1 MSLLSADTSP
11 SGLVTGV
18 RSANKRPLII
28 LGSVGVVVILVLG
41 MVAMDRAANS
51 ERINKGSD
59 DKPTTAAPSTSSTL
73 GDLSKQYGNTGFIAA
88 DGDAPVPPQAA
99 PVAAP
104 APDAAPAPS
113 APLNAPQ
120 TAAAAPNPNLSG
132 QPLEYKQTLEMFS
145 QKKAQLFEAALVAT
159 SSVPLPNK
167 NDAQQPLGAD
177 IDTADTP
184 EQRLSKARA
193 SLANLPAGAT
203 YADRVAAV
211 ERTQQASG
219 QADAADEQ
227 GSNSRDDSDRNGF
240 AVQTSDDNWILKSR
254 VQAPPTPYVV
264 RTGFVVPGIMVSGIN
279 SDLPGDIKGQVSQNV
294 YDTATGRFC
303 LIPQGTI
310 ATGKYNSDVA
320 FGQERVQVAWQRLTF
335 PNGDVLNLGSMTGAD
350 SGGLSGLHDL
360 VDNHWGKIF
369 GAAMAMSV
377 ISAGYSLSQDNG
389 SSTNGDR
396 KSASS
401 SLSEGLGQ
409 NLGNAGTQVI
419 QKNLAIQPTN
429 VIRAGMRF
437 NIMVQKDLVFTRPY
451 AKCDSRRASR

>member
-28 LGSVGVVVILVLG
+28 LGCVGTVVIMVLG
-41 MVAMDRAANS
+41 MVAMERAANS
-51 ERINKGSD
+51 ERINAGSTETQ
-59 DKPTTAAPSTSSTL
+59 TTAAPSTSSTL
-73 GDLSKQYGNTGFIAA
+73 GDLSKQYGSTSFIDAE
-88 DGDAPVPPQAA
+88 GDAPEPA
-99 PVAAP
+99 PTAPTVAP
-104 APDAAPAPS
+104 APAKATDAPS
-113 APLNAPQ
+113 APTNAPQ
-120 TAAAAPNPNLSG
+120 TATAAPSTGLSG
-132 QPLEYKQTLEMFS
+132 QPLEYQQQIENFS
-145 QKKAQLFEAALVAT
+145 SRKAQLFEAALVAS
-159 SSVPLPNK
+159 SSVPIPNRA
-167 NDAQQPLGAD
+167 DAQQSAGY
-177 IDTADTP
+177 DTAGGSDQGATNAP
-184 EQRLSKARA
+184 TSM
-193 SLANLPAGAT
+193 ANLPAGAT
-203 YADRVAAV
+203 YAERVAAV
-211 ERTQQASG
+211 ERAQRASAP
-219 QADAADEQ
+219 ADSSDEQ
-227 GSNSRDDSDRNGF
+227 GSNSRDDSDKGAF
-240 AVQTSDDNWILKSR
+240 AAENSDDNWILKSR
-254 VQAPPTPYVV
+254 TQAPPTPYVV

-279 SDLPGDIKGQVSQNV
+279 SDLPGDIKGQVSQSV
-294 YDTATGRFC
+294 YDTATGRYC

-310 ATGKYNSDVA
+310 ATGKYNADVA

-389 SSTNGDR
+389 SSANGDR
-396 KSASS
+396 RSASS

-429 VIRAGMRF
+429 LIRAGMRF
-437 NIMVQKDLVFTRPY
+437 NIMVQKDLVFSKPY
-451 AKCDSRRASR
+451 AKCDTRRASR

>member
-28 LGSVGVVVILVLG
+28 LGCVGTVVIMVLG
-41 MVAMDRAANS
+41 MVAMERAANS
-51 ERINKGSD
+51 ERINAGSTETQ
-59 DKPTTAAPSTSSTL
+59 TTAAPSTSSTL
-73 GDLSKQYGNTGFIAA
+73 GDLSKQYGSTSFIAA
-88 DGDAPVPPQAA
+88 EGDAPEPA
-99 PVAAP
+99 PTAPTVAP
-104 APDAAPAPS
+104 APAKATDAPS
-113 APLNAPQ
+113 APTNAPQ
-120 TAAAAPNPNLSG
+120 TATAAPSTGLSG
-132 QPLEYKQTLEMFS
+132 QPLEYQQQIENFS
-145 QKKAQLFEAALVAT
+145 SRKAQLFEAALVAS
-159 SSVPLPNK
+159 SSVPIPNRA
-167 NDAQQPLGAD
+167 DAQQSAGY
-177 IDTADTP
+177 DTAGGSDQGATNAP
-184 EQRLSKARA
+184 TSM
-193 SLANLPAGAT
+193 ANLPAGAT
-203 YADRVAAV
+203 YAERVAAV
-211 ERTQQASG
+211 ERAQRASAP
-219 QADAADEQ
+219 ADSSDEQ
-227 GSNSRDDSDRNGF
+227 GSNSRDDSDKGAF
-240 AVQTSDDNWILKSR
+240 AAENSDDNWILKSR
-254 VQAPPTPYVV
+254 TQAPPTPYVV

-279 SDLPGDIKGQVSQNV
+279 SDLPGDIKGQVSQSV
-294 YDTATGRFC
+294 YDTATGRYC

-310 ATGKYNSDVA
+310 ATGKYNADVA

-389 SSTNGDR
+389 SSANGDR
-396 KSASS
+396 RSASS

-429 VIRAGMRF
+429 LIRAGMRF
-437 NIMVQKDLVFTRPY
+437 NIMVQKDLVFSKPY
-451 AKCDSRRASR
+451 AKCDTRRASR

>member
-28 LGSVGVVVILVLG
+28 LGCVGVVVIMVLG
-41 MVAMDRAANS
+41 MVAMERAANS
-51 ERINKGSD
+51 ERINAGSTET
-59 DKPTTAAPSTSSTL
+59 PTTAAPSTSSTL
-73 GDLSKQYGNTGFIAA
+73 GDLSKQYGSTNFIAA
-88 DGDAPVPPQAA
+88 ESDEPEAPPTA
-99 PVAAP
+99 PAAAP
-104 APDAAPAPS
+104 APAASTDAPS
-113 APLNAPQ
+113 APSNAPQ
-120 TAAAAPNPNLSG
+120 TAAVVPDTGLSAQAIVYQQMVEG
-132 QPLEYKQTLEMFS
+132 FS
-145 QKKAQLFEAALVAT
+145 GKKAQLFEAALVAS
-159 SSVPLPNK
+159 SSVPIPNRA
-167 NDAQQPLGAD
+167 DAQQSNGF
-177 IDTADTP
+177 DTADGSDQAATN
-184 EQRLSKARA
+184 AHA
-193 SLANLPAGAT
+193 SLANLPPGVA
-203 YADRVAAV
+203 YAQQVAAV
-211 ERTQQASG
+211 ERAQRASAA
-219 QADAADEQ
+219 ADIGDEQ
-227 GSNSRDDSDRNGF
+227 GSSSRDDSDKGVF
-240 AVQTSDDNWILKSR
+240 AAENSDDNWILKSR
-254 VQAPPTPYVV
+254 MQAPPTPYVV

-279 SDLPGDIKGQVSQNV
+279 SDLPGDIKGQVSQSV
-294 YDTATGRFC
+294 YDTATGRYC

-310 ATGKYNSDVA
+310 ATGKYNADVA

-389 SSTNGDR
+389 SSANGDR
-396 KSASS
+396 RSASS

-429 VIRAGMRF
+429 LIRSGMRF
-437 NIMVQKDLVFTRPY
+437 NIMVQKDLVFTKPY
-451 AKCDSRRASR
+451 QKCDSRRSGR

>member
-28 LGSVGVVVILVLG
+28 LGCVGTVVIMVLG
-41 MVAMDRAANS
+41 MVAMERAANS
-51 ERINKGSD
+51 ERINAGSTETQ
-59 DKPTTAAPSTSSTL
+59 TTAAPSTSSTL
-73 GDLSKQYGNTGFIAA
+73 GDLSKQYGSTSFIAA
-88 DGDAPVPPQAA
+88 EGDAPEAPTNPPA
-99 PVAAP
+99 AAP
-104 APDAAPAPS
+104 APAAATDAPS

-120 TAAAAPNPNLSG
+120 TAATAAPNTGLSG
-132 QPLEYKQTLEMFS
+132 QPLEYQQTLEAFS
-145 QKKAQLFEAALVAT
+145 AKKAQLFEAALVAS
-159 SSVPLPNK
+159 SSVPIPNRA
-167 NDAQQPLGAD
+167 DAQQPAGY
-177 IDTADTP
+177 DTADGSDQGATNA
-184 EQRLSKARA
+184 QAN
-193 SLANLPAGAT
+193 LANLPAGAT
-203 YADRVAAV
+203 YAERVAAV
-211 ERTQQASG
+211 QRAQRAS
-219 QADAADEQ
+219 APPDSSDEQ
-227 GSNSRDDSDRNGF
+227 GSNSRDDSDKGAF
-240 AVQTSDDNWILKSR
+240 AVENSDDNWILKSR
-254 VQAPPTPYVV
+254 TQAPPTPYVV

-279 SDLPGDIKGQVSQNV
+279 SDLPGDIKGQVSQSV
-294 YDTATGRFC
+294 YDTATGRYC

-310 ATGKYNSDVA
+310 ATGKYNADVA

-389 SSTNGDR
+389 SSANGDR
-396 KSASS
+396 RSASS

-429 VIRAGMRF
+429 LIRAGMRF
-437 NIMVQKDLVFTRPY
+437 NIMVQKDLVFSKPY
-451 AKCDSRRASR
+451 AKCDTRRASR